1 MSGEAFA
8 SPLFFKNFKMAHL
21 ITVTDLNNHE
31 LLFNL
36 DTVVSMERGNNSN
49 TIVTTRWS
57 RTDIKETLE
66 EVKNLAQ
73 KSSLEYQRIKNH
85 AKN

>member
-1 MSGEAFA
+1 
-8 SPLFFKNFKMAHL
+8 MAHL
-21 ITVTDLNNHE
+21 ITVTDLNEQE

-36 DTVVSMERGNNSN
+36 DTVVSMERGNNGN

-66 EVKNLAQ
+66 EIKNLAQ
-73 KSSLEYQRIKNH
+73 KSSLEYQRIK
-85 AKN
+85 KSV

>member
-1 MSGEAFA
+1 
-8 SPLFFKNFKMAHL
+8 MAHL
-21 ITVTDLNNHE
+21 ITVTDLNEHE

-36 DTVVSMERGNNSN
+36 DTVVSMERGNNGN

-66 EVKNLAQ
+66 EIKNLAQ
-73 KSSLEYQRIKNH
+73 KSSLEYQRIK
-85 AKN
+85 KSV

>member
-1 MSGEAFA
+1 
-8 SPLFFKNFKMAHL
+8 MAHL
-21 ITVTDLNNHE
+21 ITVTDLNEHE

-36 DTVVSMERGNNSN
+36 DTVVSMERGSNGN

-57 RTDIKETLE
+57 RTDIKETLN
-66 EVKNLAQ
+66 EVKDLAQ

-85 AKN
+85 AKD

>member
-1 MSGEAFA
+1 
-8 SPLFFKNFKMAHL
+8 MAHL
-21 ITVTDLNNHE
+21 ITVTDLNEHE

-36 DTVVSMERGNNSN
+36 DTVVSMERGSNGN

-57 RTDIKETLE
+57 RTDIKETLD
-66 EVKNLAQ
+66 EVKDLAQ

-85 AKN
+85 AKD

>member
-1 MSGEAFA
+1 
-8 SPLFFKNFKMAHL
+8 MAHL
-21 ITVTDLNNHE
+21 ITVTDLNDHE

-36 DTVVSMERGNNSN
+36 DTVVSMERGSNGN

-57 RTDIKETLE
+57 RTDIKETLD

>member
-1 MSGEAFA
+1 
-8 SPLFFKNFKMAHL
+8 
-21 ITVTDLNNHE
+21 
-31 LLFNL
+31 L
-36 DTVVSMERGNNSN
+36 DTVVSMERGSNGN

-73 KSSLEYQRIKNH
+73 KSSLEHQRIKNH

>member
-1 MSGEAFA
+1 
-8 SPLFFKNFKMAHL
+8 MAHL
-21 ITVTDLNNHE
+21 ITVTDLNEHE

-36 DTVVSMERGNNSN
+36 DTVVSMERGNNGN

-66 EVKNLAQ
+66 EIKNLAQ
-73 KSSLEYQRIKNH
+73 KSSLEYQRIKK
-85 AKN
+85 AV

>member
-1 MSGEAFA
+1 
-8 SPLFFKNFKMAHL
+8 MAHL
-21 ITVTDLNNHE
+21 ITVTDLNEHE

-36 DTVVSMERGNNSN
+36 DTVVSMERGSNGN

-66 EVKNLAQ
+66 QVKNLAQ
-73 KSSLEYQRIKNH
+73 KSSLEHQRIKSQ

>member
-1 MSGEAFA
+1 
-8 SPLFFKNFKMAHL
+8 MAHL
-21 ITVTDLNNHE
+21 ITVTDLNDHE

-36 DTVVSMERGNNSN
+36 DTVVSMERGNGGN

-57 RTDIKETLE
+57 RTDNKETLE
-66 EVKNLAQ
+66 EVKDLAQ

-85 AKN
+85 AKD

>member
-1 MSGEAFA
+1 
-8 SPLFFKNFKMAHL
+8 MAHL
-21 ITVTDLNNHE
+21 ITVTDLNDQE

-36 DTVVSMERGNNSN
+36 DTVVSMERGNNNN

-57 RTDIKETLE
+57 RTDIKETLD

-73 KSSLEYQRIKNH
+73 KSSLHYARIKNQ
-85 AKN
+85 AKD

>member
-1 MSGEAFA
+1 
-8 SPLFFKNFKMAHL
+8 MAHL
-21 ITVTDLNNHE
+21 ITVTDLNEHE

-36 DTVVSMERGNNSN
+36 DTVVSMERGSNGN

-66 EVKNLAQ
+66 EVKDLAQ
-73 KSSLEYQRIKNH
+73 KSSLEYQRIK
-85 AKN
+85 KSV

>member
-1 MSGEAFA
+1 
-8 SPLFFKNFKMAHL
+8 MAHL
-21 ITVTDLNNHE
+21 ITVTDLNEHE

-36 DTVVSMERGNNSN
+36 DTVVSMERGNNGN

-73 KSSLEYQRIKNH
+73 KSSLEYQRIK
-85 AKN
+85 KSI

>member
-1 MSGEAFA
+1 
-8 SPLFFKNFKMAHL
+8 MAHL
-21 ITVTDLNNHE
+21 ITVTDLNEHE

-36 DTVVSMERGNNSN
+36 DTVVSMERGSNGN

-73 KSSLEYQRIKNH
+73 KSSLEHQRIK
-85 AKN
+85 KSV

>member
-1 MSGEAFA
+1 
-8 SPLFFKNFKMAHL
+8 MAHL
-21 ITVTDLNNHE
+21 ITVTDLNDHE

-36 DTVVSMERGNNSN
+36 DTVVSMERGINNN

-66 EVKNLAQ
+66 EIRNLADH
-73 KSSLEYQRIKNH
+73 SSLHH
-85 AKN
+85 AKIENPARD

>member
-1 MSGEAFA
+1 
-8 SPLFFKNFKMAHL
+8 MAHL
-21 ITVTDLNNHE
+21 ITVTDLNEHE

-36 DTVVSMERGNNSN
+36 DTVVSMERGNNGN

-73 KSSLEYQRIKNH
+73 KSSLEYQRIKK
-85 AKN
+85 AV

>member
-1 MSGEAFA
+1 
-8 SPLFFKNFKMAHL
+8 MAHL
-21 ITVTDLNNHE
+21 ITVTDLNDHE

-36 DTVVSMERGNNSN
+36 DTVVSMERGNNDN

>member
-1 MSGEAFA
+1 
-8 SPLFFKNFKMAHL
+8 MAHL

-36 DTVVSMERGNNSN
+36 DTVVSMERGINNN

-66 EVKNLAQ
+66 EIRNLAVQ
-73 KSSLEYQRIKNH
+73 SSLHH
-85 AKN
+85 AKIENPARD

>member
-1 MSGEAFA
+1 
-8 SPLFFKNFKMAHL
+8 MAHL
-21 ITVTDLNNHE
+21 ITVTDLNEHE

-36 DTVVSMERGNNSN
+36 DTVVSMERGSNGN

-73 KSSLEYQRIKNH
+73 ESSLEHQRIKNY
-85 AKN
+85 ARS

>member
-1 MSGEAFA
+1 
-8 SPLFFKNFKMAHL
+8 MAHL

-36 DTVVSMERGNNSN
+36 DTVVSMERGNNDN

>member
-1 MSGEAFA
+1 
-8 SPLFFKNFKMAHL
+8 MAHL
-21 ITVTDLNNHE
+21 ITVTDLNEHE

-36 DTVVSMERGNNSN
+36 DTVVSMERGSNGN

-66 EVKNLAQ
+66 EVKILAQ
-73 KSSLEYQRIKNH
+73 KSSLEYQRIK
-85 AKN
+85 KSI

>member
-1 MSGEAFA
+1 
-8 SPLFFKNFKMAHL
+8 MAHL
-21 ITVTDLNNHE
+21 ITVTDLNEHE

-36 DTVVSMERGNNSN
+36 DTVVSMERGSNGN

-73 KSSLEYQRIKNH
+73 KSSLEYQRIK
-85 AKN
+85 KSI

>member
-1 MSGEAFA
+1 
-8 SPLFFKNFKMAHL
+8 MAHL
-21 ITVTDLNNHE
+21 ITVTDLNEHE

-36 DTVVSMERGNNSN
+36 DTVVSMERGSNGN

-66 EVKNLAQ
+66 EVKSLAQ
-73 KSSLEYQRIKNH
+73 KSSLEYQRIKK
-85 AKN
+85 AV

>member
-1 MSGEAFA
+1 
-8 SPLFFKNFKMAHL
+8 MAHL
-21 ITVTDLNNHE
+21 ITVTDLNEHE

-36 DTVVSMERGNNSN
+36 DTVVSMERGSNGN

-57 RTDIKETLE
+57 RTDIKETLD
-66 EVKNLAQ
+66 EVKDLAQ

>member
-1 MSGEAFA
+1 
-8 SPLFFKNFKMAHL
+8 MAHL
-21 ITVTDLNNHE
+21 ITVTDLNEHE

-36 DTVVSMERGNNSN
+36 DTVVSMERGTNGN

-66 EVKNLAQ
+66 EVKILAQ
-73 KSSLEYQRIKNH
+73 KSSLEYQRIK
-85 AKN
+85 KSI

>member
-1 MSGEAFA
+1 
-8 SPLFFKNFKMAHL
+8 MAHL
-21 ITVTDLNNHE
+21 ITVTDLNEHE

-36 DTVVSMERGNNSN
+36 DTVVSMERGNNGN

>member
-1 MSGEAFA
+1 
-8 SPLFFKNFKMAHL
+8 MAHL
-21 ITVTDLNNHE
+21 ITVTDLNEHE

-36 DTVVSMERGNNSN
+36 DTVVSMERGSNGN

-66 EVKNLAQ
+66 EIKNLAQ
-73 KSSLEYQRIKNH
+73 KSSLEYQRIKK
-85 AKN
+85 AV

>member
-1 MSGEAFA
+1 
-8 SPLFFKNFKMAHL
+8 MAHL
-21 ITVTDLNNHE
+21 ITVTDLNEHE

-36 DTVVSMERGNNSN
+36 DTVVSMERGSNGN

-66 EVKNLAQ
+66 EVKDLAQ

-85 AKN
+85 AKD

>member
-1 MSGEAFA
+1 
-8 SPLFFKNFKMAHL
+8 MAHL
-21 ITVTDLNNHE
+21 ITVTDLNEQE

-36 DTVVSMERGNNSN
+36 DTVVSMERGSNGN

>member
-1 MSGEAFA
+1 
-8 SPLFFKNFKMAHL
+8 MAHL
-21 ITVTDLNNHE
+21 ITVTDLNEHE

-36 DTVVSMERGNNSN
+36 DTVVSMERGSNGN

-66 EVKNLAQ
+66 EVKCLAQ
-73 KSSLEYQRIKNH
+73 KSSLEYQRIK
-85 AKN
+85 KSI

>member
-1 MSGEAFA
+1 MYSCLGIT
-8 SPLFFKNFKMAHL
+8 LFFNE
-21 ITVTDLNNHE
+21 HE

-36 DTVVSMERGNNSN
+36 DTVVSMERGSNGN

-57 RTDIKETLE
+57 RTDIKETLN

-85 AKN
+85 AKE